1 MEGLFF
7 MKKKNLKK
15 NVLIIS
21 IVVILVIGSILGI
34 VVNSRKIA
42 KPERKQIVNTFSVEN
57 QNEEK
62 LSSPK
67 EVKILSEVTIE
78 LLEKI
83 LRESN
88 LGDTEKQFDVAD
100 STEVNERKRS
110 GVNRSEIFTV
120 YDESGNI
127 LNLRDTYFGT
137 VDLSDGI
144 TFSID
149 SRNQLGEVTSSENK
163 KRTRRASNRTQT
175 DYDSIESTLST
186 VTELKDTVIQ
196 MTDISDIS
204 EKIMGRIY
212 FDYGSSL
219 DPTYMNLSIEKY
231 LLIQKQSQELKEYSS
246 IILGLNDLISKIPED
261 KKNSAVFILMGYADT
276 TLFNAVPEI
285 SDRSAR
291 FNTSLSLKRAETIK
305 AILMGKNFGISQ
317 NKIVSQGLG
326 YSKNVNAISDLWKYR
341 RVDIVISYE

>member
-1 MEGLFF
+1 

-21 IVVILVIGSILGI
+21 IVVILVIGCILGI
-34 VVNSRKIA
+34 VNSRKIA
-42 KPERKQIVNTFSVEN
+42 KLERKQIVNTFSVEN
-57 QNEEK
+57 QNAEK

-67 EVKILSEVTIE
+67 EAKILSEVTIE
-78 LLEKI
+78 LLERI
-83 LRESN
+83 LRESS
-88 LGDTEKQFDVAD
+88 LGGTEKQFDIAD

-110 GVNRSEIFTV
+110 GGKRSEIFTV

-127 LNLRDTYFGT
+127 LNLRDTYFET
-137 VDLSDGI
+137 VDLSDRI
-144 TFSID
+144 TFSTD
-149 SRNQLGEVTSSENK
+149 SRNQLGEMTSSENK
-163 KRTRRASNRTQT
+163 KRTRRASNRAQT
-175 DYDSIESTLST
+175 DYDSIESTLNT

-204 EKIMGRIY
+204 EKIIGRIY

-341 RVDIVISYE
+341 RVDIVISY